1 MAALDVWRKAWQLA
15 YFLVLLVWVL
25 LPVDA
30 QNTSAAPARPH
41 SAVVHPANST
51 GAARNAIAED
61 FPSFALTDES
71 NRPLHPIATAA
82 GDGSLYFLSPDGLF
96 MVPDGISKLVQP
108 QTLKAIRVGPA
119 GPLVGKVPVQEF
131 TALTYLYESHSVVVL
146 DKSGDLFEYLPAK
159 REWKVFRSNQP
170 LGSPDPEYIDLA
182 SLGARICVLDPERNE
197 IWRLPERK
205 GQRSGYF
212 VQVMPWR
219 IKPGDANVSD
229 GISIA
234 HDGDTFVLRRH
245 GQITRYSGGGSNGLA
260 VRKPFNWKPVA
271 KMRPTRLIAA
281 AGTPLFI
288 VERENN
294 RVIALDRASG
304 KARQYLFDQRS
315 DLRGLLPHTRCFLI
329 IDRDRL
335 LLRMLDKAD
344 PWTKAPLP
352 VRRMDARLD
361 GIAYPLASVVLP
373 RHPGVWPG
381 ARRLYRYGIHKGVDF
396 FCDAGKV
403 TMGTPVKAADAGK
416 VIRSDVN
423 FRDMDS
429 ATYRNVM
436 NQCRT
441 EHKTSERNEDLFRGC
456 QVWIDHGNGL
466 VTRYAHL
473 NGVRKGIKVGTYVSR
488 GDTIAYV
495 GVSGTGQNLPGVAK
509 HPHLHF
515 EIWLDGKY
523 LGWGLTQSEILGA
536 YEDIFGVVGER
547 GGS

>member
-1 MAALDVWRKAWQLA
+1 
-15 YFLVLLVWVL
+15 
-25 LPVDA
+25 LPVAA
-30 QNTSAAPARPH
+30 QNVPAKLNRDRP
-41 SAVVHPANST
+41 AVARAANSIN
-51 GAARNAIAED
+51 AARNKAGAELPV
-61 FPSFALTDES
+61 FPLMDEHD
-71 NRPLHPIATAA
+71 RPLRPIATVA
-82 GDGSLYFLSPDGLF
+82 GDGALYFLSPDGLW

-108 QTLKAIRVGPA
+108 QILKALRVGPGGA
-119 GPLVGKVPVQEF
+119 AVGSVPIQEF
-131 TALTYLYESHSVVVL
+131 TALSYLYESHSVVVL
-146 DKSGDLFEYLPAK
+146 DKSGDLFEYLPAR
-159 REWKVFRSNQP
+159 REWRVFRANQP
-170 LGSPDPEYIDLA
+170 VGSPDPEYIDLA

-205 GQRSGYF
+205 GQRSAYF

-245 GQITRYSGGGSNGLA
+245 GQITKYSGGASNGLA
-260 VRKPFNWKPVA
+260 MRKPFNWKPVA
-271 KMRPTRLIAA
+271 KMRPSRLIAA
-281 AGTPLFI
+281 AGTPLFV

-294 RVIALDRASG
+294 RVIAVDRASG
-304 KARQYLFDQRS
+304 RARQYLFDQQS
-315 DLRGLLPHTRCFLI
+315 DLRGLIPHSRCFLV

-335 LLRMLDKAD
+335 MLRMLDKDDA
-344 PWTKAPLP
+344 WSKAPLP
-352 VRRMDARLD
+352 VRRMDSRLD
-361 GIAYPLASVVLP
+361 GIAYPLSSVVLP

-429 ATYRNVM
+429 ATYSRVM
-436 NQCRT
+436 NQCRA
-441 EHKTSERNEDLFRGC
+441 EHRTSERNEDLFRGC

-473 NGVRKGIKVGTYVSR
+473 NGIRKGIKVGSYVSR
-488 GDTIAYV
+488 GDTIAFV